1 MTVGGLGFFSEARNR
16 REGRPS
22 EGAMPSE
29 RAFRV
34 LDPEYPAV
42 LRELPHP
49 PDPVWVRGELPEG
62 PAVAIVGTRSASP
75 AALDFARKL
84 ARFLA
89 EAGVVVFSGGAAGI
103 DRAAHEGALDAGA
116 PTVVVAGTGL
126 DHVYPKEHE
135 TLFETIVE
143 RGGAILSPFERHQ
156 RGWKWTFLR
165 RNSVL
170 AALTR
175 ALILIEAPI
184 KSGARSAAMA
194 ARRLGRPVFAV
205 PGAPWDPLG
214 AGAFVEM
221 RAGALPFINE
231 ADLFDAVGLAPPTE
245 GEPLFP
251 WALALPSKP
260 SRSRAASTD
269 VVTEVVSPPAEPSGS
284 LALPADLPPAVRA
297 VWEATSAAP
306 RHADELC
313 AMTGL
318 SAAVVH
324 EALLTLTLHA
334 VLVEAPSG
342 CFRRISG

>member
-1 MTVGGLGFFSEARNR
+1 
-16 REGRPS
+16 
-22 EGAMPSE
+22 MPSE
-29 RAFRV
+29 RVFRV
-34 LDPEYPAV
+34 LDSDYPAA

-49 PDPVWVRGELPEG
+49 PDPVWVRGELPQG
-62 PAVAIVGTRSASP
+62 PAIAIVGTRSASP
-75 AALDFARKL
+75 PALEFAKRL
-84 ARFLA
+84 ARRLA
-89 EAGVVVFSGGAAGI
+89 EAGVVVHSGGAAGI
-103 DRAAHEGALDAGA
+103 DRAAHEGALEAGA

-135 TLFETIVE
+135 ALFETITA
-143 RGGAILSPFERHQ
+143 RGGAIVSPFERTQ
-156 RGWKWTFLR
+156 RGWRWTFLR
-165 RNSVL
+165 RNAVL

-175 ALILIEAPI
+175 ALVLIEAPI

-194 ARRLGRPVFAV
+194 ARRLGRPLFVV

-214 AGAFVEM
+214 AGAFVELTL
-221 RAGALPFINE
+221 GATPLTNE
-231 ADLFDAVGLAPPTE
+231 ADLFDVLGLAPDAK

-251 WALALPSKP
+251 WALALPPKP
-260 SRSRAASTD
+260 FRRQASS
-269 VVTEVVSPPAEPSGS
+269 TETAKASPSQPTLPLAVSE
-284 LALPADLPPAVRA
+284 LPADLPPAVRA
-297 VWEATSAAP
+297 VWEATSEAP

-318 SAAVVH
+318 SAPVVH